1 MPQKDLAMEL
11 LRKLLNDE
19 IKLRERKN
27 LVLARDFATMLEK
40 TIDQYHKRTIDAVEV
55 IEEMIRIAKELKDAD
70 KQGEALGLNP
80 DEFAFY
86 TALADN
92 ESAVQVLG
100 DKQLAIIAREVLDIV
115 RKNTSIDWTERESV
129 RANLRRLVKRVL
141 LKWGYPPDKRDK
153 ATELVIEQ
161 AELSAMEMTD

>member
-1 MPQKDLAMEL
+1 
-11 LRKLLNDE
+11 
-19 IKLRERKN
+19 
-27 LVLARDFATMLEK
+27 
-40 TIDQYHKRTIDAVEV
+40 
-55 IEEMIRIAKELKDAD
+55 MIRIAKELKDAD
-70 KQGEALGLNP
+70 RQGEALGLNP

-100 DKQLAIIAREVLDIV
+100 DKQMAIIAREVLDIV
-115 RKNTSIDWTERESV
+115 RKNTTIDWTERESV
-129 RANLRRLVKRVL
+129 RANLRRLVKRIL

-161 AELSAMEMTD
+161 AELSAMEMTE